1 VSRFAIAVSSI
12 NSMAGINTVTNAI
25 KDFAV
30 TLPNA
35 TESYKLHTD
44 ALQDQIRAF
53 DGSLSAAESLN
64 TVLYENKTAAY
75 QFAMSIQSIGR
86 SISDSALGQAQ
97 SIRESVLTPQQ
108 LLDRRYDQRDSLAAS
123 LLTEKDPERAA
134 ATAQRLL
141 EVNRQIFDSIT
152 DDQQL
157 LFAENFAKVAEDTN
171 NVAQYILDQSL
182 KGLQTTQDEI
192 NKQVA
197 DMLNSAASK
206 QQQAADTQL
215 QAANT
220 MLEASYRWIKGNQVA
235 V

>member
-1 VSRFAIAVSSI
+1 
-12 NSMAGINTVTNAI
+12 MLT
-25 KDFAV
+25 
-30 TLPNA
+30 
-35 TESYKLHTD
+35 
-44 ALQDQIRAF
+44 AF
-53 DGSLSAAESLN
+53 
-64 TVLYENKTAAY
+64 
-75 QFAMSIQSIGR
+75 
-86 SISDSALGQAQ
+86 
-97 SIRESVLTPQQ
+97 
-108 LLDRRYDQRDSLAAS
+108 
-123 LLTEKDPERAA
+123 
-134 ATAQRLL
+134 RLL
-141 EVNRQIFDSIT
+141 CTGAAIRVSPEQFFS
-152 DDQQL
+152 L
-157 LFAENFAKVAEDTN
+157 TN